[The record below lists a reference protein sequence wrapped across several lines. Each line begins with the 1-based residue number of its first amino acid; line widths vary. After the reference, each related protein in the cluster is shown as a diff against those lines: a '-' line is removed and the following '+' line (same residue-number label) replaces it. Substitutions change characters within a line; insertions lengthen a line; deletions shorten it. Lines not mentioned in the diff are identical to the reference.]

1 MSKIEK
7 KSPTELELHP
17 LIANRWSPRIFDP
30 SAKMDEHDLVAILEA
45 ARMAPS
51 AFNEQ
56 PWRYLIGRRDDS
68 IFTSILNGLSEFNQA
83 WARNSS
89 ALILVC
95 AKTRRANGDP
105 IKTYKYD
112 LGLSVSQAGFE
123 AHHRGFFAHHMAG
136 FDPKFMVDTFQ
147 LEDLEPVVVV
157 ALGRLG
163 DVERHSEQEIERE
176 RTISTRRPLSEIV
189 LKGLDA

>member
-1 MSKIEK
+1 
-7 KSPTELELHP
+7 
-17 LIANRWSPRIFDP
+17 
-30 SAKMDEHDLVAILEA
+30 
-45 ARMAPS
+45 
-51 AFNEQ
+51 
-56 PWRYLIGRRDDS
+56 
-68 IFTSILNGLSEFNQA
+68 
-83 WARNSS
+83 
-89 ALILVC
+89 
-95 AKTRRANGDP
+95 
-105 IKTYKYD
+105 
-112 LGLSVSQAGFE
+112 
-123 AHHRGFFAHHMAG
+123 MAG